1 MAIETQVTQ
10 PFTQPQYLI
19 LLEFRSLTLRY
30 STRGT
35 VTWDSQSWLG
45 GAGARVDRVQKNADG
60 NMSAALTLPNQ
71 SLALS
76 AILLNEGV
84 ADQPVRIW
92 KAYGEGT
99 LAADDVQQVFEGVID
114 SAPTISDL
122 VQLNLVSENVFNQF
136 SPRVRAGPPLMN
148 HIPPAGT
155 IIEWGT
161 DIYELERRR

>member
-10 PFTQPQYLI
+10 LLTQPQYLI

-35 VTWDSQSWLG
+35 VTWNGQSWLG
-45 GAGARVDRVQKNADG
+45 GAGARVDRIQKTSQG
-60 NMSAALTLPNQ
+60 NMTATLTLPNQ

-84 ADQPVRIW
+84 ADQPVRVW
-92 KAYGEGT
+92 KAYGDT
-99 LAADDVQQVFEGVID
+99 TIAADDATQVFEGVID
-114 SAPTISDL
+114 SAPTIADT
-122 VQLNLVSENVFNQF
+122 VVLNLVSENVFNQF

-155 IIEWGT
+155 IIEWGS
-161 DIYELERRR
+161 DIYELERR